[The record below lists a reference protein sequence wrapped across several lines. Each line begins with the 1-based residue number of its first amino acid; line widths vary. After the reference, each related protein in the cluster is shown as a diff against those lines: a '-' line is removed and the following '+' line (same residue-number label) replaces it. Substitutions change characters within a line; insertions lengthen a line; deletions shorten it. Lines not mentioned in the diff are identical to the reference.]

1 MSTRLLSVADT
12 AELIRAGDKLLLAGD
27 EGLLAQLPTGNW
39 IGGTI
44 PYFMAPEGG
53 CVTQDRIYVDVLPSQ
68 VTDVSVAT
76 YTPDELEKLP
86 GDGFENGFSIVILPA
101 MSDVHARYAA
111 EAPEY
116 PHLFDRPVVGWVSG
130 VHLDDLGS
138 VTPKVFAGD
147 GKTGSDSVAAVL
159 HAELAAG
166 VLASADIVN
175 LFSQGD
181 GDVLTFDSTGF
192 AQAKVNVNGTP
203 RVFADY
209 LRETDHDTRLPLVA
223 DYFGAMVNV
232 SFQAVPD
239 DDSPVA
245 LYAPVFADVEYKL
258 AAPVGDYVSEFVSH
272 LPAGSTSPVFSCNCI
287 LNFLYSELEG
297 KKTGDIGGPITFG
310 EVAYQLLN
318 QTLVYLTIHD

>member
-1 MSTRLLSVADT
+1 MPTRLLSVSET
-12 AELIRAGDKLLLAGD
+12 AARILAGEKLLLAGD
-27 EGLLAQLPTGNW
+27 EALLSQLPAGSW

-44 PYFMAPEGG
+44 PYFMAPDGG
-53 CVTQDRIYVDVLPSQ
+53 CVTRDHIYVDELPEQ
-68 VTDVSVAT
+68 VTNVQVSS
-76 YTPDELEKLP
+76 YGPDDLVRLP

-101 MSDVHARYAA
+101 TSEVHARYAA

-138 VTPKVFAGD
+138 VSPKVFAGS
-147 GKTGSDSVAAVL
+147 GEAGSDCVAAVL
-159 HAELAAG
+159 HAQLPDG

-175 LFSQGD
+175 LFTQGD
-181 GDVLTFDSTGF
+181 GDTLTFDTTGF
-192 AQAKVNVNGTP
+192 AHGKVNVNGTP
-203 RVFADY
+203 RVFSEY
-209 LRETDHDTRLPLVA
+209 LREIGHDIRLPLVA

-232 SFQAVPD
+232 SFQAVPED
-239 DDSPVA
+239 DAAVT
-245 LYAPVFADVEYKL
+245 LYAPVFEGVEYKL
-258 AAPVGDYVSEFVSH
+258 AAPVGDYVSEFVSK
-272 LPAGSTSPVFSCNCI
+272 LPIGTAAPAFACNCI

-318 QTLVYLTIHD
+318 QTLVYLTIHV